1 MDCDVYLFPTG
12 GRIGGLVNCQTAIIT
27 MTIKMTMIAI
37 LALAPMS
44 VDLESVRLRGR
55 TDQASTGKHKVRR
68 RRQSTSPIDEIESLG
83 SPVLQRQTSVWVQFK
98 RL

>member
-1 MDCDVYLFPTG
+1 MYLFPTG

-44 VDLESVRLRGR
+44 VDLESVGFRVRV
-55 TDQASTGKHKVRR
+55 TG
-68 RRQSTSPIDEIESLG
+68 
-83 SPVLQRQTSVWVQFK
+83 
-98 RL
+98 